1 MIERVK
7 SAMVGLGA
15 GWVLVLMLVLSVVSL
30 AIMLERAWLYW
41 SLRDDVPTLMR
52 DLGRLLRGGDL
63 DGARKRLEASPS
75 AEAAVVIAGIVEAGM
90 GAEAAE
96 EAMLGASA
104 LQKLKLEKRLTFLG
118 TLGNNAPFIGLLGT
132 VIGIVGAFDELGK
145 QKNATMTAAA
155 TQVAP
160 EAVMTN
166 ISEALVATAVGLL
179 VAIPAVAAFNWFQR
193 IVRATLANTEA
204 LSHVL
209 LAHLKATGTAG
220 ADVEAA
226 IETAAARGDR
236 ASKASK
242 SRSPRRTRTTTDGW
256 RRSRRPERRD
266 HGDQRHPAGRHH
278 ARSPHH
284 LHGDGEAHRL
294 EVGAAR
300 SAEGGVGLGHP
311 DGLQHRA
318 RRRRH
323 HADRLARRPND
334 DAILAQAKAARE
346 KNPELRAIIKADSS
360 VPHGRVIHVLDL
372 LEAGAGR
379 EDRLRCLAR
388 STRACRAP
396 RRRPPRRLPPK

>member
-15 GWVLVLMLVLSVVSL
+15 GWVLILISL

-41 SLRDDVPTLMR
+41 SLRDDVPMLMR
-52 DLGRLLRGGDL
+52 DLGRLLRSGDL

-90 GAEAAE
+90 GSEAAE

-155 TQVAP
+155 STVAP

-179 VAIPAVAAFNWFQR
+179 VAIPAVAAFNWFNR
-193 IVRATLANTEA
+193 IVRATLANTDA

-209 LAHLKATGTAG
+209 LAHLKATGPG
-220 ADVEAA
+220 PDVEAA

-236 ASKASK
+236 TSKTA
-242 SRSPRRTRTTTDGW
+242 
-256 RRSRRPERRD
+256 
-266 HGDQRHPAGRHH
+266 
-278 ARSPHH
+278 
-284 LHGDGEAHRL
+284 
-294 EVGAAR
+294 
-300 SAEGGVGLGHP
+300 
-311 DGLQHRA
+311 
-318 RRRRH
+318 
-323 HADRLARRPND
+323 
-334 DAILAQAKAARE
+334 
-346 KNPELRAIIKADSS
+346 
-360 VPHGRVIHVLDL
+360 
-372 LEAGAGR
+372 
-379 EDRLRCLAR
+379 
-388 STRACRAP
+388 RAP
-396 RRRPPRRLPPK
+396 KDVDDN